1 MGSGTHIAPR
11 TPGGR
16 SPAARLGAMSSL
28 RTAYRPLWRRAVG
41 VNLAIFAV
49 GTAALVLSPAT
60 VSARPL
66 ASEVVVLLVG
76 LAVMTLA
83 NALVVRSL
91 VRPFDQLVHRLDH
104 ELSADPIE
112 LLPAG
117 DDGIA
122 GRVTASVNDLL
133 GRIEREQRAAG
144 ASALAG
150 QEGERSRIAQELHD
164 GVGQSLTAILLESG
178 RLADSAHVEPADV
191 GRIRDVA
198 RVSLDEVRRVAR
210 QLRPHVLEDLGLR
223 SALAALTTELFEHG
237 GTHARR
243 TISPALPDLD
253 ETTELV
259 VFRVAQ
265 EALTNV
271 ARHAGAASVE
281 VRVSPRGEDVVLTV
295 TDDGRGIAA
304 GVEGTGLRGMRER
317 AGLVGGAVDVA
328 RREGGGTVVT
338 LAVPVV
344 PR

>member
-1 MGSGTHIAPR
+1 
-11 TPGGR
+11 
-16 SPAARLGAMSSL
+16 MSSL
-28 RTAYRPLWRRAVG
+28 RSAQRPLWWRVVA
-41 VNLAIFAV
+41 VNLVIFAV
-49 GTAALVLSPAT
+49 GTAALVFSPAT

-66 ASEVVVLLVG
+66 ASEVVVLLLG
-76 LAVMTLA
+76 LAVMTVA
-83 NALVVRSL
+83 NALVVRSM

-112 LLPAG
+112 LLPVD

-122 GRVTASVNDLL
+122 GRVAGAVNDLL

-150 QEGERSRIAQELHD
+150 QEGERARIAQELHD
-164 GVGQSLTAILLESG
+164 GVGQSLTAILLEAG
-178 RLADSAHVEPADV
+178 RLAGSERVAPEDV

-198 RVSLDEVRRVAR
+198 RDSLDEVRRVAR

-223 SALAALTTELFEHG
+223 SALSALTTDLFEHG

-243 TISPALPDLD
+243 SISPALPDLD
-253 ETTELV
+253 ETVELV

-271 ARHAGAASVE
+271 ARHADATSVE
-281 VRVSPRGEDVVLTV
+281 LRLTPLGDDVVLV
-295 TDDGRGIAA
+295 VADDGRGVPRGAD
-304 GVEGTGLRGMRER
+304 GTGLRGMRER
-317 AGLVGGAVDVA
+317 AGLVGGTVDVA

-338 LAVPVV
+338 LVVPVV

>member
-1 MGSGTHIAPR
+1 MT
-11 TPGGR
+11 
-16 SPAARLGAMSSL
+16 SL
-28 RTAYRPLWRRAVG
+28 RSAQRPLWWRVVA
-41 VNLAIFAV
+41 VNLVIFAV
-49 GTAALVLSPAT
+49 GTATLVFSPAT

-66 ASEVVVLLVG
+66 ASEVVVLLLG
-76 LAVMTLA
+76 LAVMTVA

-112 LLPAG
+112 LLPED

-122 GRVTASVNDLL
+122 GRVAGAVNDLL

-150 QEGERSRIAQELHD
+150 QEGERARIAQELHD
-164 GVGQSLTAILLESG
+164 GVGQSLTAILLEAG
-178 RLADSAHVEPADV
+178 RLAGSDDVAPEDV

-198 RVSLDEVRRVAR
+198 RDSLDEVRRVAR

-223 SALAALTTELFEHG
+223 SALSALTTDLFEHG
-237 GTHARR
+237 DTHARR
-243 TISPALPDLD
+243 SISPALPDLD
-253 ETTELV
+253 ETVELV

-281 VRVSPRGEDVVLTV
+281 LRLTPRGGEVVLV
-295 TDDGRGIAA
+295 VADDGRGVPRGAD
-304 GVEGTGLRGMRER
+304 GTGLRGMRER
-317 AGLVGGAVDVA
+317 AGLVGGTVDVA

-338 LAVPVV
+338 LVVPVV

>member
-1 MGSGTHIAPR
+1 MT
-11 TPGGR
+11 
-16 SPAARLGAMSSL
+16 SL
-28 RTAYRPLWRRAVG
+28 RSAQRPLWWRVVA
-41 VNLAIFAV
+41 VNLVIFAV
-49 GTAALVLSPAT
+49 GTATLVFSPAT

-66 ASEVVVLLVG
+66 ASEVVVLLLG
-76 LAVMTLA
+76 LAVMTVA
-83 NALVVRSL
+83 NALVVRSM

-112 LLPAG
+112 LLPED

-122 GRVTASVNDLL
+122 GRVAGAVNDLL

-150 QEGERSRIAQELHD
+150 QEGERARIAQELHD
-164 GVGQSLTAILLESG
+164 GVGQSLTAILLEAG
-178 RLADSAHVEPADV
+178 RLAGSDHVAPEDV

-198 RVSLDEVRRVAR
+198 RDSLDEVRRVAR

-223 SALAALTTELFEHG
+223 SALSALTTDLFEHG
-237 GTHARR
+237 DTHARR
-243 TISPALPDLD
+243 SISPALPDLD
-253 ETTELV
+253 ETVELV

-271 ARHAGAASVE
+271 ARHAGATSVE
-281 VRVSPRGEDVVLTV
+281 LRLTPRGGEVVLV
-295 TDDGRGIAA
+295 VADDGRGVPRGAD
-304 GVEGTGLRGMRER
+304 GTGLRGMRER
-317 AGLVGGAVDVA
+317 AGLVGGTVDVA

-338 LAVPVV
+338 LVVPVV

>member
-1 MGSGTHIAPR
+1 MRSIAPTR
-11 TPGGR
+11 
-16 SPAARLGAMSSL
+16 
-28 RTAYRPLWRRAVG
+28 RPLWWRVVA
-41 VNLAIFAV
+41 VNLLIFAA
-49 GTAALVLSPAT
+49 GTAVLAFSPAT

-66 ASEVVVLLVG
+66 ASEVVVLFLGLVVM
-76 LAVMTLA
+76 AVA

-91 VRPFDQLVHRLDH
+91 VRPLESLVHRLDH

-164 GVGQSLTAILLESG
+164 GVGQSLTAILLEAG
-178 RLADSAHVEPADV
+178 RLADSPHVEPADV

-198 RVSLDEVRRVAR
+198 RDSLDEVRRVAR

-237 GTHARR
+237 TTHASR
-243 TISPALPDLD
+243 TISPALPELD
-253 ETTELV
+253 ETVELV

-271 ARHAGAASVE
+271 ARHAAASSVE
-281 VRVSPRGEDVVLTV
+281 VRLSPRGEDVVLTV
-295 TDDGRGIAA
+295 TDDGRGLAP
-304 GVEGTGLRGMRER
+304 GDDGTGLRGMRER
-317 AGLVGGAVDVA
+317 AGLVGGTVDVA
-328 RREGGGTVVT
+328 RREGGGTLVT
-338 LAVPVV
+338 LVVPVV

>member
-1 MGSGTHIAPR
+1 MT
-11 TPGGR
+11 
-16 SPAARLGAMSSL
+16 SL
-28 RTAYRPLWRRAVG
+28 RSAQRPLWWRVVA
-41 VNLAIFAV
+41 VNLVIFAV
-49 GTAALVLSPAT
+49 GTATLVFSPAT

-66 ASEVVVLLVG
+66 ASEVVVLLLG
-76 LAVMTLA
+76 LAVMTVA
-83 NALVVRSL
+83 NALVVRSM

-112 LLPAG
+112 LLPED

-122 GRVTASVNDLL
+122 GRVAGAVNDLL

-150 QEGERSRIAQELHD
+150 QEGERARIAQELHD
-164 GVGQSLTAILLESG
+164 GVGQSLTAILLEAG
-178 RLADSAHVEPADV
+178 RLAGSDHVAPEDV

-198 RVSLDEVRRVAR
+198 RDSLDEVRRVAR

-223 SALAALTTELFEHG
+223 SALSALTTDLFEHG
-237 GTHARR
+237 DTHARR
-243 TISPALPDLD
+243 SISPALPDLD
-253 ETTELV
+253 ETVELV

-271 ARHAGAASVE
+271 ARHAGATSVE
-281 VRVSPRGEDVVLTV
+281 LRLTPRGGEVVLV
-295 TDDGRGIAA
+295 DADDGRGVPRGAD
-304 GVEGTGLRGMRER
+304 GTGLRGMRER
-317 AGLVGGAVDVA
+317 AGLVGGTVDVA

-338 LAVPVV
+338 LVVPVV

>member
-1 MGSGTHIAPR
+1 MT
-11 TPGGR
+11 
-16 SPAARLGAMSSL
+16 SL
-28 RTAYRPLWRRAVG
+28 RAVQRPLWWRVVA
-41 VNLAIFAV
+41 VNLVIFAV

-66 ASEVVVLLVG
+66 ASEVVVLLLG
-76 LAVMTLA
+76 LSVMTVA
-83 NALVVRSL
+83 NALVVRSM

-112 LLPAG
+112 LLPVD

-122 GRVTASVNDLL
+122 GRVAGAVNDLL

-150 QEGERSRIAQELHD
+150 QEGERARIAQELHD
-164 GVGQSLTAILLESG
+164 GVGQSLTAILLEAG
-178 RLADSAHVEPADV
+178 RLAGSEHVAPGDV
-191 GRIRDVA
+191 ARIRDVA
-198 RVSLDEVRRVAR
+198 RDSLDEVRRVAR

-223 SALAALTTELFEHG
+223 SALSALTTDLFEHS

-243 TISPALPDLD
+243 TVSPALPDLD
-253 ETTELV
+253 ETVELV

-271 ARHAGAASVE
+271 ARHAGASTVE
-281 VRVSPRGEDVVLTV
+281 LRLTPRGEDVVLEV
-295 TDDGRGIAA
+295 ADDGRGVPRGAA
-304 GVEGTGLRGMRER
+304 GTGLRGMRER
-317 AGLVGGAVDVA
+317 AGLVGGTVDVA
-328 RREGGGTVVT
+328 RGEGGGTVVT
-338 LAVPVV
+338 LVVPVV

>member
-1 MGSGTHIAPR
+1 MT
-11 TPGGR
+11 
-16 SPAARLGAMSSL
+16 SL
-28 RTAYRPLWRRAVG
+28 RAVQRPLWWRVVA
-41 VNLAIFAV
+41 VNLVIFAV

-66 ASEVVVLLVG
+66 ASEVVVLLLGV
-76 LAVMTLA
+76 AVMTA
-83 NALVVRSL
+83 ATALVVRSM

-112 LLPAG
+112 LLPVD

-122 GRVTASVNDLL
+122 GRVASAVNDLL

-150 QEGERSRIAQELHD
+150 QEGERARIAQELHD
-164 GVGQSLTAILLESG
+164 GVGQSLTAILLEAG
-178 RLADSAHVEPADV
+178 RLAGSDHVAPEDV
-191 GRIRDVA
+191 ARIRDVA
-198 RVSLDEVRRVAR
+198 RDSLDEVRRVAR

-223 SALAALTTELFEHG
+223 SALSALTTDLFEHG

-253 ETTELV
+253 ETVELV

-271 ARHAGAASVE
+271 ARHAGATSVE
-281 VRVSPRGEDVVLTV
+281 LRLAPRGEDVVLV
-295 TDDGRGIAA
+295 VADDGRGVPRGAD
-304 GVEGTGLRGMRER
+304 GTGLRGMRER
-317 AGLVGGAVDVA
+317 AGLVGGTVDVA
-328 RREGGGTVVT
+328 RGEGGGTVVT
-338 LAVPVV
+338 LVVPVV

>member
-1 MGSGTHIAPR
+1 VA
-11 TPGGR
+11 
-16 SPAARLGAMSSL
+16 
-28 RTAYRPLWRRAVG
+28 
-41 VNLAIFAV
+41 VNLVIFAV

-66 ASEVVVLLVG
+66 ASEVVVLLLGV
-76 LAVMTLA
+76 AVMTA
-83 NALVVRSL
+83 ATALVVRSM

-112 LLPAG
+112 LLPVD

-122 GRVTASVNDLL
+122 GRVASAVNDLL

-150 QEGERSRIAQELHD
+150 QEGERARIAQELHD
-164 GVGQSLTAILLESG
+164 GVGQSLTAILLEAG
-178 RLADSAHVEPADV
+178 RLAGSDHVAPEDV
-191 GRIRDVA
+191 ARIRDVA
-198 RVSLDEVRRVAR
+198 RDSLDEVRRVAR

-223 SALAALTTELFEHG
+223 SALSALTTDLFEHG

-253 ETTELV
+253 ETVELV

-271 ARHAGAASVE
+271 ARHAGATSVE
-281 VRVSPRGEDVVLTV
+281 LRLAPRGEDVVLV
-295 TDDGRGIAA
+295 VADDGRGVPRGAD
-304 GVEGTGLRGMRER
+304 GTGLRGMRER
-317 AGLVGGAVDVA
+317 AGLVGGTVDVA
-328 RREGGGTVVT
+328 RGEGGGTVVT
-338 LAVPVV
+338 LVVPVV